1 MHIGFYLYLILNV
14 LILLYYYKKEYG
26 VYEAPFMLAYI
37 SVFVMLP
44 QLASIYS
51 IDLYDTPTFPLF
63 IYTIIGGNLAFVL
76 GFELSNRNKTKQSFS
91 IIEYPK
97 IRGILYICTFLGF
110 YSIFTWSSTYQGSDN
125 VIQAKL
131 LSFGAQSLCLISPFL
146 IRGRISKEKI
156 IITIFCLV
164 PIVYFAFFVKGS
176 RGQTLFL
183 IMSLSFILYQRF
195 PPKKRNRLKKITV
208 LLLVIG
214 AIGSASIGLIRY
226 VLVGNPANGEKSD
239 IKELSLYDTYRKSF
253 SLQETGFD
261 LGNAVIGIE
270 WLNNNNK
277 YDYGVGY
284 IWDNFIQNNV
294 PRRWVGI
301 QAKEYLKLNNVD
313 DSMMIERVTNS
324 ITTMTSYY
332 YAYRS
337 FGILSPLLFL
347 LIGLG
352 LGYIWF
358 KSKFSMYYQFLYL
371 TVLSQIPLLVTHGPG
386 YVYGNIEFVLI
397 FMYPFLYKA
406 IRKVKLKCN
415 MQNIDYGK

>member
-14 LILLYYYKKEYG
+14 LILLYYYKKDNG
-26 VYEAPFMLAYI
+26 IYEAPFMLAYV

-51 IDLYDTPTFPLF
+51 IDLYNTPTFPLF
-63 IYTIIGGNLAFVL
+63 IYTIIGGNIAFVL
-76 GFELSNRNKTKQSFS
+76 GFIISNRNKKKQSFT

-97 IRGILYICTFLGF
+97 IRGLLYICTFLGF

-156 IITIFCLV
+156 IITILCLA

-183 IMSLSFILYQRF
+183 IMSFSFILYQRF
-195 PPKKRNRLKKITV
+195 PKIRNRLKKITV
-208 LLLVIG
+208 LILILG
-214 AIGSASIGLIRY
+214 AIGSASIVLIRY
-226 VLVGNPANGEKSD
+226 VLVGNPATGEKSD
-239 IKELSLYDTYRKSF
+239 IKELSLYDAYRQSF
-253 SLQETGFD
+253 SLQDTGFD

-277 YDYGVGY
+277 YDLGIGY
-284 IWDNFIQNNV
+284 IWDNFIQNNM
-294 PRRWVGI
+294 PRRWVGT
-301 QAKEYLKLNNVD
+301 QTKEDFKLNIVD

-324 ITTMTSYY
+324 ITTMTGYY

-352 LGYIWF
+352 IGYIWY
-358 KSKFSMYYQFLYL
+358 KTKFSMYYQFLYL

-397 FMYPFLYKA
+397 FMYPFLFRA
-406 IRKVKLKCN
+406 IRKVKPKCN
-415 MQNIDYGK
+415 IQKIDYGK